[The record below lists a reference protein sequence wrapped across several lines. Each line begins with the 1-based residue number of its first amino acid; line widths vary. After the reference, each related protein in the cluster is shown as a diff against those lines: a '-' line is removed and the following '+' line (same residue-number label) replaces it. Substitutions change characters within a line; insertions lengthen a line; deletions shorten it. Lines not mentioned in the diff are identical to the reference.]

1 MEIGGSL
8 MKPNF
13 ESMTRQELKAYVLK
27 NRDDQEALNILMGRR
42 SPDNEATWY
51 DFADNQ
57 EVSQDLLKRKINQ
70 EIKN

>member
-1 MEIGGSL
+1 

-13 ESMTRQELKAYVLK
+13 ETMTRQELKAYVLK
-27 NRDDQEALNILMGRR
+27 HRDDQEALNILMSRR

-57 EVSQDLLKRKINQ
+57 EVSQDILKRKINQ